1 MSVKCVRALPRGVSR
16 VCFLLVVERIVEWLS
31 ACRHREHA
39 ASVESDG
46 CYVVALVIAVR
57 AATHT
62 NTLARSITLPTR
74 RKHLVQCLSTDTPH
88 TLDRFYNWEGQDLVS
103 VLGADSSLL
112 AGNALSGK
120 SEAEVSTPLLPNSTP

>member
-1 MSVKCVRALPRGVSR
+1 
-16 VCFLLVVERIVEWLS
+16 VCARCHAASAGCASFLLVVERIVEWLS
-31 ACRHREHA
+31 ACRYREHA

-57 AATHT
+57 AATHK

-74 RKHLVQCLSTDTPH
+74 RKHLVQRLSTDPLH
-88 TLDRFYNWEGQDLVS
+88 TLDRFCNWEGQDLVS

-112 AGNALSGK
+112 AGSALSGK
-120 SEAEVSTPLLPNSTP
+120 SEAEAGTPLLPNSTP